1 MKLFFNKIMSKNPLK
16 NVKLKIKN
24 CQKVMDKGLESI
36 LVLSVSRAVY
46 GQFALLFFLVN
57 VLDIHQ
63 AKHAVKS
70 KRCKNY

>member
-1 MKLFFNKIMSKNPLK
+1 MSNLK
-16 NVKLKIKN
+16 SRIVK
-24 CQKVMDKGLESI
+24 KVKDKGLESI
-36 LVLSVSRAVY
+36 LVQSVSRAVY